1 MASREERGESLL
13 EQTVANSRGED
24 TAEAISCQIGVSR
37 PSLEIEDLP
46 APEEVFNVK
55 RVGVMELIFIVL
67 GPGVIALGLAVG
79 SGEWMLGP
87 LAVGQYGFRGI
98 GWVILLSVVLQTF
111 YNVELARFTI
121 ATGEP
126 PIVAFGRTP
135 PGYLFWVPLTVFC
148 FSLALMLGGWAVSA
162 GSSLFALFMGRANLP
177 QELEIVRVLGMFLL
191 VTTFLFVL
199 FGRNIER
206 TLEICLAIFL
216 TFILISLVLVTIA
229 VVPLEYWGQALVS
242 LVAPA
247 APPRGTDPSLLGA
260 LAGFAGLIAGLNFM
274 CIGYYRDKGYGMGHK
289 TGYIPG
295 LIGGGKARILPV
307 GKIFRENATNAQ
319 IWKRW
324 FRYLLI
330 DQWGVFFTGCMI
342 GMVAPCVL
350 VGYLSSLEGAAHP
363 ERASILVYAAFQLG
377 ERYGPVLFG
386 WALLMGF
393 FILYKTQIVILE
405 VLTRNVTDAVYGTS
419 PRFREW
425 IGHDAR
431 RFYYPWMFVVV
442 IIIGIM
448 VHLALPVDL
457 IVLSANLTNLASIIF
472 PLIMIYL
479 NRQLPK
485 PARIT
490 WWSYLVL
497 VANVMFF
504 GFFFI
509 NFVVVQLTG
518 SPLVRF

>member
-1 MASREERGESLL
+1 L
-13 EQTVANSRGED
+13 EQTVANSKEGFGAQE
-24 TAEAISCQIGVSR
+24 TGYQIGVSR
-37 PSLEIEDLP
+37 PALAVEDLP
-46 APEEVFNVK
+46 TPEEVFHVK
-55 RVGVMELIFIVL
+55 RIGVMELIFIVL
-67 GPGVIALGLAVG
+67 GPSVIALGLAVG

-87 LAVGQYGFRGI
+87 LAVGQYGFKGI
-98 GWVILLSVVLQTF
+98 GWVILISVVLQTF
-111 YNVELARFTI
+111 YNVELARFTV

-135 PGYLFWVPLTVFC
+135 PGYFFWIPLTVFS

-177 QELEIVRVLGMFLL
+177 QELEIVRGLGTFLL
-191 VTTFLFVL
+191 ATTVLFVL
-199 FGRNIER
+199 FGRSIER

-216 TFILISLVLVTIA
+216 TFILTSLVLVTIA
-229 VVPLEYWGQALVS
+229 VVPLDYWGQALAS

-289 TGYIPG
+289 TGHISG
-295 LIGGGKARILPV
+295 IIGGEKTNILPA
-307 GKIFRENATNAQ
+307 GKLFREDAKNARV
-319 IWKRW
+319 WKRW

-330 DQWGVFFTGCMI
+330 DQWGIFFTGCMI

-350 VGYLSSLEGAAHP
+350 VGYLSSLPGAEHP

-377 ERYGPVLFG
+377 EQYGPVLFG

-405 VLTRNVTDAVYGTS
+405 VLTRNVTDAVYGVS
-419 PRFREW
+419 PRFRAW
-425 IGHDAR
+425 IGHDPR
-431 RFYYPWMFVVV
+431 RFYYPWMFVLVV
-442 IIIGIM
+442 IIGIM

-457 IVLSANLTNLASIIF
+457 IVISANLTNLASMIF
-472 PLIMIYL
+472 PLVMIYL
-479 NRQLPK
+479 NRKLPK
-485 PARIT
+485 PAKIT

-497 VANVMFF
+497 GANVVFF
-504 GFFFI
+504 GFFFV

-518 SPLVRF
+518 APMVRF